1 MSLIKCKECGKE
13 ISSEAE
19 VCPHCGKKIDEGN
32 MFSKLVGILVILGA
46 IGSIFDNDKPK
57 NASTVSIPAEQIVF
71 QKVNIGVMDKQLKEN
86 AARAQQKYQ
95 GMYVEFQGVLDIIDA
110 NGKYFTVSLNDSFLA
125 PNILCN
131 ISDEQQKQVLISKS
145 KGNIISVKGK
155 IKRVGEMAGFHL
167 DVIELK

>member
-71 QKVNIGVMDKQLKEN
+71 QKVNIGVMIN
-86 AARAQQKYQ
+86 
-95 GMYVEFQGVLDIIDA
+95 
-110 NGKYFTVSLNDSFLA
+110 S
-125 PNILCN
+125 
-131 ISDEQQKQVLISKS
+131 
-145 KGNIISVKGK
+145 
-155 IKRVGEMAGFHL
+155 
-167 DVIELK
+167 